1 MIKGGPLMGTLLL
14 HSACW
19 YGSCMRVVGCQV
31 LSKAAVGAGELAWRL
46 SALRREVEG
55 ARWTGAVDVL
65 SRYPRCVDHGDGRF
79 TIPVVDGVQVLI
91 SICFATGIVA
101 FRQVGGSR
109 GGGVSV

>member
-1 MIKGGPLMGTLLL
+1 MGTLLL

-31 LSKAAVGAGELAWRL
+31 LSKAAVGAGDLAWRL

-91 SICFATGIVA
+91 SICFATGIVS
-101 FRQVGGSR
+101 FRQVEQPRAR
-109 GGGVSV
+109 GASA